1 MNHPFFYLSIAAIA
15 PFYCILFL
23 SLIRDVIRSHH
34 AGDSDKTHQKP
45 LPSSKRQ
52 NPTIKSIVLAHWVTG
67 GDAPATPITLLENPL
82 SSLSW
87 APSLSVN

>member
-23 SLIRDVIRSHH
+23 SIIRDFIRSHR
-34 AGDSDKTHQKP
+34 AGGSNKTNQKSFP
-45 LPSSKRQ
+45 FNKRH
-52 NPTIKSIVLAHWVTG
+52 NPTIKSIVLAHWITG
-67 GDAPATPITLLENPL
+67 RDAPATPVTLLENPL
-82 SSLSW
+82 SSLLW